1 MRFVLVS
8 YVLMLASC
16 ANSGTERMYLTDFD
30 GNNKV
35 YMTAPAYTP
44 GHASTYEPNDSPG
57 YDGGSQ
63 VNYLELI
70 RLGGQMMQGPRATT
84 TNCIQTFTGMTCT
97 SQ

>member
-1 MRFVLVS
+1 MNFVLVAC
-8 YVLMLASC
+8 VLTLASC

-44 GHASTYEPNDSPG
+44 NYASTYESSDNPG
-57 YDGGSQ
+57 YGGGSQ

-70 RLGGQMMQGPRATT
+70 RLGGQMMQEPRVTT
-84 TNCIQTFTGMTCT
+84 TNCTQTFTGMTCT